1 MTSVTP
7 FKAMDLLNMNHVN
20 LDILTE
26 NFYVSFY
33 FQYLTEWPTL
43 CFKTE
48 APGYNSLASNFSSRS
63 GSYLSDKPPIHYAP
77 EQATDTG
84 SSHTPLFS
92 PNVNYGLL
100 SSDICTGYMLGKVEG
115 TNLEWHSHITAVT
128 VAWDYRRIGLAR
140 YLVKELQERS
150 EDSLYNCYFM
160 DLFVRSTNALA
171 INMYRGF
178 GFDVFRRI
186 KDYYMSDGIEPSEDA
201 FDMRLPL
208 KRDVKRQS
216 LVGASDK

>member
-20 LDILTE
+20 LDTLTE
-26 NFYVSFY
+26 NFYTSFY
-33 FQYLTEWPTL
+33 FQYLAEWPTL

-48 APGYNSLASNFSSRS
+48 APGFNSLASKFSSLSLSSS
-63 GSYLSDKPPIHYAP
+63 GPQSKTTLLN
-77 EQATDTG
+77 
-84 SSHTPLFS
+84 TPLFTS
-92 PNVNYGLL
+92 NVNNGTV

-115 TNLEWHSHITAVT
+115 IGKEWHSHITAVT

-178 GFDVFRRI
+178 GFDIFRRI
-186 KDYYMSDGIEPSEDA
+186 KEYYMTDGLEPSEDA
-201 FDMRLPL
+201 FGMSINFL
-208 KRDVKRQS
+208 QS
-216 LVGASDK
+216 FFFSILV

>member
-20 LDILTE
+20 LDTLTE
-26 NFYVSFY
+26 NFYTSFY
-33 FQYLTEWPTL
+33 FQYLAEWPTL

-48 APGYNSLASNFSSRS
+48 APGFNSLASKFSSLSLSSS
-63 GSYLSDKPPIHYAP
+63 GPQSKTTLLN
-77 EQATDTG
+77 
-84 SSHTPLFS
+84 TPLFTS
-92 PNVNYGLL
+92 NVNNGTV

-115 TNLEWHSHITAVT
+115 IGKEWHSHITAVT

-178 GFDVFRRI
+178 GFDIFRRI
-186 KDYYMSDGIEPSEDA
+186 KEYYMTDGLEPSEDA
-201 FDMRLPL
+201 FGMSINFCNRFF
-208 KRDVKRQS
+208 S
-216 LVGASDK
+216 ILV

>member
-20 LDILTE
+20 LDTLTE
-26 NFYVSFY
+26 NFYTSFY
-33 FQYLTEWPTL
+33 FQYLAEWPTL

-48 APGYNSLASNFSSRS
+48 APGFNSLASKFSSLSLSSS
-63 GSYLSDKPPIHYAP
+63 GPQSN
-77 EQATDTG
+77 ATLLD
-84 SSHTPLFS
+84 TPLFTS
-92 PNVNYGLL
+92 NVNNGTV
-100 SSDICTGYMLGKVEG
+100 SPDICTGYMLGKVEG
-115 TNLEWHSHITAVT
+115 IGKEWHSHITAVT

-178 GFDVFRRI
+178 GFDIFRRI
-186 KDYYMSDGIEPSEDA
+186 KEYYMTDGLEPSEDA
-201 FDMRLPL
+201 FGMSINFL
-208 KRDVKRQS
+208 QS
-216 LVGASDK
+216 FFFFFFSNLGPIVLTFHHCF